1 VIEDVEELASE
12 AKMHPLREMK
22 FTLAELLPIMI
33 SVVVKVVQQILKAR
47 FSINTGETFASRRI
61 GGYAE
66 FRTCHLTWKETQQV
80 HAPSAFLYRF

>member
-33 SVVVKVVQQILKAR
+33 SVVVEVVQQILKAR

-66 FRTCHLTWKETQQV
+66 FRACHLTWKETQQV